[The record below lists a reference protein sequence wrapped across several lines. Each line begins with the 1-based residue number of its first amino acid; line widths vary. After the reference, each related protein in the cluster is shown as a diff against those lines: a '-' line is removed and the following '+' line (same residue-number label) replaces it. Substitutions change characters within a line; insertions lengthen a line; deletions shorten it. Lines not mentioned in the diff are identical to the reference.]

1 MKKEILFETVDG
13 TLLVTKFNLFK
24 ANSLC
29 DTKKERKRIC
39 DSMGTEFHFVRKVL
53 NNKYF

>member
-29 DTKKERKRIC
+29 DTKKEKKRESAIVW
-39 DSMGTEFHFVRKVL
+39 ELNFILFVR
-53 NNKYF
+53 F